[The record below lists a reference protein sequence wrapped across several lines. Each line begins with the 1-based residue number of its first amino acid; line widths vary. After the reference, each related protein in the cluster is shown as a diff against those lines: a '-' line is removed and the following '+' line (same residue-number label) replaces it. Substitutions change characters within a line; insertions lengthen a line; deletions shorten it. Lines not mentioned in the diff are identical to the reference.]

1 MLDTE
6 AESLA
11 TLPPVDLS
19 DWLLALHVL
28 SAFAWV
34 AALVVFT
41 VTIVAGWGL
50 TVPSDVVRMFRVSR
64 VGDAL
69 IAVGMIGTIVFGV
82 WLALDEYEIWDGW
95 IIAALVLW
103 LVAGAVGG
111 QVGKVF
117 NSARGRARALVDEG
131 RDAPSPELNAM
142 LRSQRGLVFHTLMI
156 LATLALLVVMIYKPG
171 A

>member
-1 MLDTE
+1 MELY
-6 AESLA
+6 
-11 TLPPVDLS
+11 

-34 AALVVFT
+34 AALVLYT
-41 VTIVAGWGL
+41 VIIVTGWRL
-50 TVPSDVVRMFRVSR
+50 SVPGDVVRVFRISR

-69 IAVGMIGTIVFGV
+69 IAVGMIGTIVFGI
-82 WLALDEYEIWDGW
+82 WLALDVEAYEIWDGW

-111 QVGKVF
+111 QVGKVY
-117 NSARGRARALVDEG
+117 NGARDRAKALVDEG
-131 RDAPSPELNAM
+131 RDAPSPELSAM
-142 LRSQRGLVFHTLMI
+142 LRSQRGLVLHVLMI
-156 LATLALLVVMIYKPG
+156 AAVLVLLIVMIYKPG

>member
-1 MLDTE
+1 V
-6 AESLA
+6 SLY
-11 TLPPVDLS
+11 

-34 AALVVFT
+34 SALVLYSIVLASAWGTSIPSEVARVFR
-41 VTIVAGWGL
+41 L
-50 TVPSDVVRMFRVSR
+50 TK

-69 IAVGMIGTIVFGV
+69 IAIGMIGTIVFGI

-103 LVAGAVGG
+103 LAAAATGGRGGKHYNGIRDRANVLVA
-111 QVGKVF
+111 
-117 NSARGRARALVDEG
+117 EG
-131 RDAPSPELNAM
+131 RDEPSPELAA
-142 LRSQRGLVFHTLMI
+142 GLQSTRA
-156 LATLALLVVMIYKPG
+156 LAIHSATVVLTVILLVVMIYKPG

>member
-1 MLDTE
+1 MELY
-6 AESLA
+6 
-11 TLPPVDLS
+11 

-34 AALVVFT
+34 AALVLYT
-41 VTIVAGWGL
+41 VIIVTGWRL
-50 TVPSDVVRMFRVSR
+50 SVPGDVVRVFRISR

-69 IAVGMIGTIVFGV
+69 IAVGMIGTIVFGI
-82 WLALDEYEIWDGW
+82 WLALDVEAYEIWDGW

-111 QVGKVF
+111 QVGKVY
-117 NSARGRARALVDEG
+117 NGARDRAKALVDEG
-131 RDAPSPELNAM
+131 RDAPSPELSAM
-142 LRSQRGLVFHTLMI
+142 LRSQRGLVLHVLMI
-156 LATLALLVVMIYKPG
+156 AVVLVLLIVMIYKPG

>member
-1 MLDTE
+1 MELY
-6 AESLA
+6 
-11 TLPPVDLS
+11 

-28 SAFAWV
+28 AAFAWI
-34 AALVVFT
+34 AALVVYT
-41 VTIVAGWGL
+41 VVIVAGWGL
-50 TVPSDVVRMFRVSR
+50 TVPSDVVRMFRVTR

-69 IAVGMIGTIVFGV
+69 IAIGMLGTIVFGI
-82 WLALDEYEIWDGW
+82 WLAIDEYEIWDGW

-111 QVGKVF
+111 QLGKVY
-117 NSARGRARALVDEG
+117 NGARDRAKALLDEG

-142 LRSQRGLVFHTLMI
+142 LRSQRGLVLHVLMI
-156 LATLALLVVMIYKPG
+156 VVVLALLVVMIYKPG

>member
-1 MLDTE
+1 VELY
-6 AESLA
+6 
-11 TLPPVDLS
+11 

-28 SAFAWV
+28 SAFAWI
-34 AALVVFT
+34 AALVVYT
-41 VTIVAGWGL
+41 VVIVGGRGL

-69 IAVGMIGTIVFGV
+69 IGVGMLGTIIFGI

-95 IIAALVLW
+95 IIAALILW
-103 LVAGAVGG
+103 LVAGGVGG
-111 QVGKVF
+111 QVGRVY
-117 NSARGRARALVDEG
+117 NGARGRAKALVDEG

-142 LRSQRGLVFHTLMI
+142 LRSQRGLVLHVLMI
-156 LATLALLVVMIYKPG
+156 LIVLATLVVMIYKPG

>member
-1 MLDTE
+1 VELY
-6 AESLA
+6 
-11 TLPPVDLS
+11 

-28 SAFAWV
+28 AALSWV
-34 AALVVFT
+34 AALVVYT
-41 VTIVAGWGL
+41 VVIVAGWGL

-69 IAVGMIGTIVFGV
+69 IAVGMLGTIVFGI

-95 IIAALVLW
+95 IIAALALW

-111 QVGKVF
+111 QVGKVY
-117 NSARGRARALVDEG
+117 NGARDRARALLDEG
-131 RDAPSPELNAM
+131 QDSPSPELNAM
-142 LRSQRGLVFHTLMI
+142 LRSQRGLVLHTLMI
-156 LATLALLVVMIYKPG
+156 LAVLALLVVMIYKPG

>member
-1 MLDTE
+1 M
-6 AESLA
+6 SLY
-11 TLPPVDLS
+11 

-34 AALVVFT
+34 SALVLYSV
-41 VTIVAGWGL
+41 ILAAAWG
-50 TVPSDVVRMFRVSR
+50 TSIPSDVARMFRATK
-64 VGDAL
+64 VGDVL

-103 LVAGAVGG
+103 VAAAATGGRGGKHYNGVRDRANALVA
-111 QVGKVF
+111 
-117 NSARGRARALVDEG
+117 EG
-131 RDAPSPELNAM
+131 RNEPSPELAAG
-142 LRSQRGLVFHTLMI
+142 LQSTRGLMFHSATVVI
-156 LATLALLVVMIYKPG
+156 TLALLVVMIYKPG